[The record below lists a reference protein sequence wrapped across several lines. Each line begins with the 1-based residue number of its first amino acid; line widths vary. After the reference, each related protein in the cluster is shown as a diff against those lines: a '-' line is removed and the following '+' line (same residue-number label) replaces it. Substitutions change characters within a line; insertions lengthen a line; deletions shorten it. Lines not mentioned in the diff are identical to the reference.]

1 MFNSVA
7 LQVVIGLIF
16 IYLLYSLLAT
26 VLSEMIATLL
36 GLRARNLM
44 AAISRMLKSPNNEV
58 IENFY
63 NHPDI
68 KSIGGTRLFPKPS
81 FIKAATFSKVLSEV
95 LSGDGPV
102 TGEKISAVLKVSAQT
117 TGCNGSAAMP
127 GALEPE
133 SAAYLLG
140 LWEQAQGDVLKFRQ
154 LTEDWF
160 NRSMERASELYKRKI
175 QLVLLILGF
184 CLAWVFYADT
194 FTIVRKLSVDK
205 DAREKMVLLSDAY
218 VKANPA
224 GADTSL
230 TETQKRL
237 TSDMVSAN
245 TILGLGGWLPDKV
258 TVTMDPKTKEKTYSP
273 ELDPNCLSTT
283 YLKIFSGKITF
294 DFGEKLAYL
303 LRLAWY
309 HFFGF
314 LITAVAISLG
324 APFWFDLLNKAMKLR
339 TSVKEI
345 TKKE

>member
-1 MFNSVA
+1 MLNSVA

-36 GLRARNLM
+36 GLRGRNLM
-44 AAISRMLKSPNNEV
+44 AAISLMLKSPNNEL
-58 IENFY
+58 IESFY
-63 NHPDI
+63 NNPDI
-68 KSIGGTRLFPKPS
+68 KSIGGTRFFPKPAY
-81 FIKAATFSKVLSEV
+81 IKAATFSKVLVEV

-117 TGCNGSAAMP
+117 AGCNGSAAMP
-127 GALEPE
+127 GAMEPE

-140 LWEQAQGDVLKFRQ
+140 LWEQAQGDILKFRQ

-160 NRSMERASELYKRKI
+160 KRSMERASELYKRKLQI
-175 QLVLLILGF
+175 VLLILGF
-184 CLAWVFYADT
+184 CIAWVFYADT
-194 FTIVRKLSVDK
+194 FTMVRKLSVDK
-205 DAREKMVLLSDAY
+205 DAREKMVMLSDAY

-230 TETQKRL
+230 MVTQRRL
-237 TSDMVSAN
+237 ASDLASAN

-258 TVTMDPKTKEKTYSP
+258 NVAMDPKTKEKTYSP
-273 ELDPNCLSTT
+273 ELDPNCLSNTA
-283 YLKIFSGKITF
+283 LKISNGKIAF
-294 DFGEKLAYL
+294 NFGEKLAYL
-303 LRLAWY
+303 FRLAWH

-314 LITAVAISLG
+314 LVTAIAISLG
-324 APFWFDLLNKAMKLR
+324 APFWFDLLNKVMKFR